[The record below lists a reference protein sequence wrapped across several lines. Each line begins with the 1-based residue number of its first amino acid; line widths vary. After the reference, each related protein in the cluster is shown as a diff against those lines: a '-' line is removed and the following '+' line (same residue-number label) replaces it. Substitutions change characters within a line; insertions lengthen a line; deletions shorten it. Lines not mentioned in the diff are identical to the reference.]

1 MVKGLLLSFDL
12 MILGIVT
19 LIFIAFTF
27 LVAIKI
33 IAKYFETKNKI
44 FLYAGISYLGG
55 FFAWTGVALNFI
67 SVVFFDTIPSMEIHF
82 FLHGAL
88 LPFTLWLWIMTNL
101 KFTHLKP
108 KIQKMIMII
117 SLIIA
122 IIFDIVYITI
132 IFTDTTILGTLI
144 NEIQVD
150 YAPFSEIYLLIMAI
164 IMISLGLWL
173 GRTSSKSEDPRIRL
187 KGRLIIYS
195 FIITLFAYI
204 LEIFIPIISV
214 IIFARIIVMFT
225 SILFYG
231 GFVLPKWMEKLFLK
245 EPAYQDLLP
254 DIKKSS

>member
-1 MVKGLLLSFDL
+1 
-12 MILGIVT
+12 
-19 LIFIAFTF
+19 
-27 LVAIKI
+27 
-33 IAKYFETKNKI
+33 
-44 FLYAGISYLGG
+44 
-55 FFAWTGVALNFI
+55 
-67 SVVFFDTIPSMEIHF
+67 
-82 FLHGAL
+82 
-88 LPFTLWLWIMTNL
+88 MTNL
-101 KFTHLKP
+101 KFTHLNP